1 MPRFA
6 KWTTIQDL
14 ADSFTNIKQ
23 FVHENLK
30 YMSEGFTMVREKLE
44 ESHKHISKLIT
55 LYEFDPNELIGK
67 LCDENELK
75 VYSEVYDSDTEQQAC
90 MKMIILIYYYLST
103 AISCNW
109 MNCEV
114 REFCQFMDYA
124 EERIIPQFFRC
135 ANHTY
140 QEVRKGAEVE
150 PFECGIDN
158 LENWQKVVLHFIVKV
173 HAEVLK
179 CRKPISH
186 VGFTEFPPCF
196 LLLTVSNYFLER
208 KNQLLKEN
216 PESYLSGANSWLL
229 TDLFYYWNQFI
240 EYITTPTEDDY
251 ELKAKNYYKN
261 QAFVE
266 GDPVED
272 NEIVCRIDRQPV
284 VGDEIREMQA
294 DYKGIIHKIPFEPK
308 PTREDIGKKLNVK
321 MSPNQE
327 LYVLQTTEQEIRSQ
341 ETVFAKIKRFVKQYG
356 ALGIVIY
363 FGIYF
368 LVLGTI
374 FLLLQQGVFATK
386 DVLQWLHSSG
396 LDKLIDMSDL
406 DKSEMYANA
415 GVAWVLT
422 KFTEPLRMAV
432 TLAITPSIYR
442 LLKKLMRK

>member
-1 MPRFA
+1 MNRVVLSSSRNRRTLGKALTTALSKRQSSSINSRKFNSLSDNIINNNGSTTFSG
-6 KWTTIQDL
+6 TTINR
-14 ADSFTNIKQ
+14 SFSTVNSMIHKA
-23 FVHENLK
+23 VDPEL
-30 YMSEGFTMVREKLE
+30 SETK
-44 ESHKHISKLIT
+44 
-55 LYEFDPNELIGK
+55 
-67 LCDENELK
+67 
-75 VYSEVYDSDTEQQAC
+75 
-90 MKMIILIYYYLST
+90 
-103 AISCNW
+103 
-109 MNCEV
+109 
-114 REFCQFMDYA
+114 
-124 EERIIPQFFRC
+124 
-135 ANHTY
+135 
-140 QEVRKGAEVE
+140 
-150 PFECGIDN
+150 
-158 LENWQKVVLHFIVKV
+158 
-173 HAEVLK
+173 
-179 CRKPISH
+179 
-186 VGFTEFPPCF
+186 
-196 LLLTVSNYFLER
+196 
-208 KNQLLKEN
+208 
-216 PESYLSGANSWLL
+216 
-229 TDLFYYWNQFI
+229 
-240 EYITTPTEDDY
+240 YITVKTPEDVVKNSNVII
-251 ELKAKNYYKN
+251 EWLK
-261 QAFVE
+261 VE

>member
-1 MPRFA
+1 MNRVVLSSSRNRRTLGKALTTALSMRQSSSINSRKFNSLSDNIINNNGSTTFSG
-6 KWTTIQDL
+6 TTINR
-14 ADSFTNIKQ
+14 SFSTVNSMIHKA
-23 FVHENLK
+23 VDPEL
-30 YMSEGFTMVREKLE
+30 SETK
-44 ESHKHISKLIT
+44 
-55 LYEFDPNELIGK
+55 
-67 LCDENELK
+67 
-75 VYSEVYDSDTEQQAC
+75 
-90 MKMIILIYYYLST
+90 
-103 AISCNW
+103 
-109 MNCEV
+109 
-114 REFCQFMDYA
+114 
-124 EERIIPQFFRC
+124 
-135 ANHTY
+135 
-140 QEVRKGAEVE
+140 
-150 PFECGIDN
+150 
-158 LENWQKVVLHFIVKV
+158 
-173 HAEVLK
+173 
-179 CRKPISH
+179 
-186 VGFTEFPPCF
+186 
-196 LLLTVSNYFLER
+196 
-208 KNQLLKEN
+208 
-216 PESYLSGANSWLL
+216 
-229 TDLFYYWNQFI
+229 
-240 EYITTPTEDDY
+240 YITVKTPEDVVKNSNVII
-251 ELKAKNYYKN
+251 EWLK
-261 QAFVE
+261 VE